1 MRRRGE
7 IDGSPESAHPAISRL
22 GLSAHP
28 RHGLAA
34 VDAAKLRLYI
44 DAMYRLICRRFVA
57 LGVAY
62 ALALAPVLPLLAA
75 FAWAAD
81 LGPAGVGEICAS
93 KRSDARSPADAP
105 NGHGAACLLG
115 TGCALQDCSAA
126 GLPAPD
132 GATAA
137 IRVLGPARF
146 FIHPVEAVLGPRDGG
161 PHFARAP
168 PRVRG

>member
-1 MRRRGE
+1 
-7 IDGSPESAHPAISRL
+7 
-22 GLSAHP
+22 
-28 RHGLAA
+28 
-34 VDAAKLRLYI
+34 
-44 DAMYRLICRRFVA
+44 MYRLMCRRLVA

-93 KRSDARSPADAP
+93 KRSDASSPADVP
-105 NGHGAACLLG
+105 NGHGAACPLG

-137 IRVLGPARF
+137 ICVPGAARF
-146 FIHPVEAVLGPRDGG
+146 FVYPAEAVLSPRDGG
-161 PHFARAP
+161 LHFARAP
-168 PRVRG
+168 PRARG